1 MEESNEESTTNE
13 NILIDVAILESVLGM
28 KAASVER
35 ILGLNQRSLS
45 DRDFLILPET
55 QALLRLICHMP
66 WLLEVVE
73 HKFDPEKA
81 SLLLQREVINMK
93 LRE

>member
-1 MEESNEESTTNE
+1 MEESKEECTNE
-13 NILIDVAILESVLGM
+13 NILIDIPLLESVLGM
-28 KAASVER
+28 KAVNVER
-35 ILGLNQRSLS
+35 ILGLGLRSLS

-66 WLLEVVE
+66 WLLEVAE
-73 HKFDPEKA
+73 HRFDPEKA
-81 SLLLQREVINMK
+81 KLLLQREAINIK